1 MKMRTLILSVLIA
14 SPLVVSG
21 SSLIQ
26 SDESGS
32 QNSATPEQE
41 STDTDDDG
49 GDRGFDPCLLNASLA
64 ICNKQ

>member
-14 SPLVVSG
+14 SPFVVSG

-26 SDESGS
+26 SDENGS
-32 QNSATPEQE
+32 QNSAAPEQE
-41 STDTDDDG
+41 GADADDDE
-49 GDRGFDPCLLNASLA
+49 GDRGFDPCLLNAALA